1 MRLLDNKIAII
12 TGAGRGLGKAHSLY
26 FAELGAKLIV
36 NDVGKKDDEYLADLV
51 ADEIISKGGVARSNY
66 SDVSSFEGTQ
76 KIIEQAIEEFGG
88 LDILVNNA
96 GILRDKMIFNMTE
109 KEFDE
114 VVNVHLKGTW
124 NCTRHACVYWRNR
137 FKQGDARGGAIIN
150 TTSEAGTQ
158 GNVGQSNYAPAK
170 SGIATLTLGI
180 AREMKKYNVNC
191 NCISPL
197 ARTELALSSP
207 PVAEAMKMATVRPD
221 FDPLDPSNVSPLIAF
236 LASDKG
242 KHITGQVFRIIG
254 GKIDLY
260 KTWEIKSSIE
270 KDGKWEAGELETAL
284 DELLKGVTSVE
295 SIDLKK
301 GVENLLKES
310 K

>member
-1 MRLLDNKIAII
+1 MKILDNKIAII
-12 TGAGRGLGKAHSLY
+12 TGAGGGLGRAHALY
-26 FAELGAKLIV
+26 FAEQGAIVIV
-36 NDVGKKDDEYLADLV
+36 NDVGKREDQYLADKV
-51 ADEIISKGGVARSNY
+51 VDEIISNGGKAQSNY
-66 SDVSSFEGTQ
+66 EDVSSFDGTQ
-76 KIIEQAIEEFGG
+76 RIIEQAINEFGG

-96 GILRDKMIFNMTE
+96 GILRDRMIFNMTE
-109 KEFDE
+109 REFDE

-124 NCTRHACVYWRNR
+124 NCTRHACAYWRNR
-137 FKQGDARGGAIIN
+137 FKEGDNRGGSIIN

-170 SGIATLTLGI
+170 SGIATMTLGI

-197 ARTELALSSP
+197 ARTELSLSSP
-207 PVAEAMKMATVRPD
+207 PVAEAMKMVTVRPD
-221 FDPLDPSNVSPLIAF
+221 FDPLDPSNVSPLVAF

-242 KHITGQVFRIIG
+242 RHITGQVFRIIG

-270 KDGKWEAGELETAL
+270 KDGKWEAGELEKAL
-284 DELLKGVTSVE
+284 DKILKGLTSVE

-301 GVENLLKES
+301 GVEKLLKD
-310 K
+310 